1 MCRNQKTVGS
11 RTMLGPHGFGSK
23 VELQQQVEAKLER
36 WRSGEVENQQAK
48 VEKEERCSF
57 QLPQGLCTT
66 IIFLSVLN
74 SLIGKISIEDGLSNS
89 ILPLESKFRL
99 SKTVGS

>member
-1 MCRNQKTVGS
+1 
-11 RTMLGPHGFGSK
+11 MLGPHGFGSK

-36 WRSGEVENQQAK
+36 WRSGEVESQAK

-99 SKTVGS
+99 SKTVGSKNSPGSYFHLK

>member
-1 MCRNQKTVGS
+1 MCRHQKTVRS

>member
-1 MCRNQKTVGS
+1 
-11 RTMLGPHGFGSK
+11 MLGPHGFGSK

>member
-1 MCRNQKTVGS
+1 
-11 RTMLGPHGFGSK
+11 MLGPHGFGSK

-57 QLPQGLCTT
+57 QLPQGSCSN
-66 IIFLSVLN
+66 IIFLSM
-74 SLIGKISIEDGLSNS
+74 
-89 ILPLESKFRL
+89 
-99 SKTVGS
+99 

>member
-1 MCRNQKTVGS
+1 MGS